1 MEHIDHVDRE
11 SVLSGAPKGPRLFPP
26 GEWLLDEAQT
36 TIVLRLP
43 TLYIK
48 PFWMT
53 FGIRP
58 GGYAVVDDAGYLQRV
73 EFSVVTASV
82 DTGSLR
88 RDRALRGHRFLDVE
102 HFPTVDYHGRASTKH
117 IAGEITAKGLTSR
130 VFITARDATVT
141 SDTTMTYAV
150 HNTFTRKE
158 LGLSH
163 PTKYFLGSKIEMRM
177 RGNARRA

>member
-26 GEWLLDEAQT
+26 GEWLFDET
-36 TIVLRLP
+36 HTKIVLTLP

-48 PFWMT
+48 PFRMT
-53 FGIRP
+53 LGIRP
-58 GGYAVVDDAGYLQRV
+58 GGYAVVDDAGCLQRV

-102 HFPTVDYHGRASTKH
+102 RFPTVDYRGRASTKH
-117 IAGEITAKGLTSR
+117 IAGEITAKGVTSR
-130 VFITARDATVT
+130 VSITAREATVT
-141 SDTTMTYAV
+141 SDTTMTYVA

-158 LGLSH
+158 LGLGH
-163 PTKYFLGSKIEMRM
+163 PTTYFFGSKIDMRM